1 MFKKFHFVLANK
13 FKVFFVVFILI
24 TYGLTFRLLYTNKRE
39 KEENS
44 TEVNTES
51 VTTEEPSEE
60 KEMQEIAANL

>member
-24 TYGLTFRLLYTNKRE
+24 TYGITFRLLYTNKRE